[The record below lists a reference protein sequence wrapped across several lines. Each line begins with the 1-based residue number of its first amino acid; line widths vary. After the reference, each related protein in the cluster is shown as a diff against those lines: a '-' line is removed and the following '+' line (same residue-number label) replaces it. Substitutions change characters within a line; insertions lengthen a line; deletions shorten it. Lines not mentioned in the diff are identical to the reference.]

1 MLVITWVKVFWVFF
15 LWMRIL
21 IWFFLQVVCL
31 WRRIAVLIVFW
42 VACMR
47 RGIMVVFLI
56 SSFFSQWVNI
66 MISSEF
72 LLQPKKYR
80 KVNIELMLI
89 QDWNNTYIVEK
100 CRMNVSIDWLPIT
113 CEAWRCR
120 KLFLHLGW
128 SRNWCQLSK
137 KRCLCYK
144 AGKRQPPCFS
154 FWKLKK

>member
-1 MLVITWVKVFWVFF
+1 MLISIFLLITCLTKYVTVFQFPNKESYMFGMVIISSCGLCVFISIVAVVIVLWVIYLRWSIAMLVITWVFSIGWNNCVLKVFWVFF

-31 WRRIAVLIVFW
+31 WRRIAVLFVFW

-80 KVNIELMLI
+80 KVNIE
-89 QDWNNTYIVEK
+89 
-100 CRMNVSIDWLPIT
+100 
-113 CEAWRCR
+113 
-120 KLFLHLGW
+120 
-128 SRNWCQLSK
+128 
-137 KRCLCYK
+137 
-144 AGKRQPPCFS
+144 
-154 FWKLKK
+154 